1 MENPLRA
8 VLVLELPE
16 TFEAMG
22 AILSDLSVENY
33 GAKTWNAAK
42 ILIGQYRPLLVF
54 VDLPIWKK
62 SHAEII
68 RMASVA
74 HQFFN
79 IVIVAPLPD
88 IELYVSAV
96 EQGAFGLVA
105 PPFTHESLTLVVHP
119 AVKDARERREAL
131 AHVASAPPPAARLP
145 QAAP

>member
-1 MENPLRA
+1 MDNPLRA
-8 VLVLELPE
+8 VLIHESADTYEALEGTLR
-16 TFEAMG
+16 
-22 AILSDLSVENY
+22 DLSVENY
-33 GAKTWNAAK
+33 GARTWNAAK
-42 ILIGQYRPLLVF
+42 VLIGQYQPLLVF
-54 VDLPIWKK
+54 VDLPIWRK
-62 SHAEII
+62 SHTEIA

-96 EQGAFGLVA
+96 EQGAFGMVA

-119 AVKDARERREAL
+119 AVRDARERRAAL
-131 AHVASAPPPAARLP
+131 AQVASPPPPAARLP